1 MRTFISLLLFCLFT
15 VSTPQTIRGEQVLLF
30 LGDSLTA
37 GLGVAPQEAYPH
49 LLGEML
55 ARDNISDIRIV
66 NGGLSGATTAGALA
80 RLQWYERT
88 RPNVLFLALGANDGL
103 RGLDIDAMQHNL
115 EEVIRYAGSQGM
127 TVLLAGM
134 ELPPNYGDQYTEA
147 FRTVYRFLA
156 DQYELVFIPFLL
168 EGVGGVAA
176 LNQADGIHPN
186 AEGHAV
192 IARHVYPTLKQ
203 LLVTIKASS
212 NHHIENGQQEGH
224 FPEQ

>member
-1 MRTFISLLLFCLFT
+1 MRTVITLLLFCLLT
-15 VSTPQTIRGEQVLLF
+15 VSVPQTIRGEQVLLF

-37 GLGVAPQEAYPH
+37 GLGVAPEEAYPH
-49 LLGEML
+49 LLGDML
-55 ARDNISDIRIV
+55 ARDGISGVRIV
-66 NGGLSGATTAGALA
+66 NGGLSGATTAGAFG

-88 RPNVLFLALGANDGL
+88 RPEILFLALGANDGL
-103 RGLDIDAMQHNL
+103 RGLDIGAMQHNL
-115 EEVIRYAGSQGM
+115 EEVIRYAVSRGM

-147 FRTVYRFLA
+147 FRTAYRHLA

-168 EGVGGVAA
+168 EGVGGVTV

-203 LLVTIKASS
+203 LLVTI
-212 NHHIENGQQEGH
+212 E
-224 FPEQ
+224 

>member
-1 MRTFISLLLFCLFT
+1 MRTVLSLLLCCLFT
-15 VSTPQTIRGEQVLLF
+15 VSAPQDIRGEQVLLF

-37 GLGVAPQEAYPH
+37 GLGVAPEEAYPH
-49 LLGEML
+49 LLGDML
-55 ARDNISDIRIV
+55 ARDDISDIRIV

-88 RPNVLFLALGANDGL
+88 SPDILFLALGANDGL
-103 RGLDIDAMQHNL
+103 RGLDTEAMQHNL
-115 EEVIRYAGSQGM
+115 EEVIRYAGSRGM

-156 DQYELVFIPFLL
+156 DQYELDFIPFLL
-168 EGVGGVAA
+168 EGVGGVTA

-192 IARHVYPTLKQ
+192 IARHVYPILKKI
-203 LLVTIKASS
+203 LATTNASPDHNIK
-212 NHHIENGQQEGH
+212 N
-224 FPEQ
+224 EQ